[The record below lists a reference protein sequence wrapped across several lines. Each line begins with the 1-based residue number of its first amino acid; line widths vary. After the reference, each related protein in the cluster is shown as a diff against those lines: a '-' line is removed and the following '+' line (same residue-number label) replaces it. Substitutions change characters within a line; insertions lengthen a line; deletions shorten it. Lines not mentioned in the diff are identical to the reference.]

1 MNEGNQFLL
10 EEEAVPVKFV
20 KELRSL
26 GFVVSQEDSTADI
39 PIGYKANIPFW
50 LAKDLA
56 SIGVV
61 EIEQPKWLAELNSMI
76 FSHEELKKT
85 FFLTTIVCL

>member
-1 MNEGNQFLL
+1 MNEVNQFLL

-20 KELRSL
+20 KELRSS

-61 EIEQPKWLAELNSMI
+61 EIEQPKW
-76 FSHEELKKT
+76 
-85 FFLTTIVCL
+85 